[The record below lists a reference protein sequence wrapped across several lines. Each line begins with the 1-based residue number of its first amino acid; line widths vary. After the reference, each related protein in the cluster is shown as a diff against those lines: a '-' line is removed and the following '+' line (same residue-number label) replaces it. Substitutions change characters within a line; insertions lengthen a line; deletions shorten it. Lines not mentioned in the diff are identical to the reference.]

1 MPKRV
6 WNKEEE
12 FLINSSF
19 KKLQKKAEDRYG
31 KGDEARVSQ
40 AFELA
45 NEAHSG
51 IRRKSGEPYILHPIA
66 VARIV
71 SEEIGLGTN
80 SIIAALLHDTIEDTD
95 LKLEDI
101 EDRFDRQ
108 IARIIDGLT
117 KIAPVFDVQTS
128 DQAENFRKLLLTL
141 TDDIRV
147 VLIKI
152 ADRLHNMRTMQAMIP
167 EKQRKISSKPYFSMH
182 RWPIEWVY
190 TTLSLN

>member
-1 MPKRV
+1 MK
-6 WNKEEE
+6 
-12 FLINSSF
+12 
-19 KKLQKKAEDRYG
+19 
-31 KGDEARVSQ
+31 
-40 AFELA
+40 
-45 NEAHSG
+45 
-51 IRRKSGEPYILHPIA
+51 
-66 VARIV
+66 
-71 SEEIGLGTN
+71 EIGLGTN

-147 VLIKI
+147 VLI
-152 ADRLHNMRTMQAMIP
+152 RLLTASTICVPCKR
-167 EKQRKISSKPYFSMH
+167 
-182 RWPIEWVY
+182 
-190 TTLSLN
+190 

>member
-1 MPKRV
+1 M
-6 WNKEEE
+6 
-12 FLINSSF
+12 
-19 KKLQKKAEDRYG
+19 
-31 KGDEARVSQ
+31 
-40 AFELA
+40 
-45 NEAHSG
+45 
-51 IRRKSGEPYILHPIA
+51 
-66 VARIV
+66 ARIV

-141 TDDIRV
+141 TDDIR
-147 VLIKI
+147 LS
-152 ADRLHNMRTMQAMIP
+152 
-167 EKQRKISSKPYFSMH
+167 SSKSQTVCITCGPCKPWLPKNSERSLQKPCFSM
-182 RWPIEWVY
+182 RPVGP
-190 TTLSLN
+190 